1 MRLSFSKEEIRRAA
15 VELRNAGMG
24 FRTEPVSAERL
35 SLLSED
41 VYPVVNA
48 RNSLT
53 PQPEDFVEQVFRLL
67 SATIVAG
74 GTWRATDFSDETMLQ
89 RSLTKLDGKP
99 VYKDHQTNID
109 NWVGLVRAPYWQQ
122 TFTDAKG
129 NAIPA
134 GINGTVAIDGK
145 TSPKTARGILMGAI
159 FSDSVTVEFDWV
171 PSHDTENPYDF
182 DALVGTY
189 GPDGKMITRKCIEII
204 DYHELSLVWLGA
216 DPYAKRVLADGSLQ
230 NPEFAAAYSKDDTA
244 AATAFGKE
252 LAEKGRYTVD
262 LASPQA
268 VFNFAKGQ
276 ETTPPIVKSNKSIPM
291 ELLVALR
298 KKLNLA
304 ADAEVTAEMLDQ
316 LVPAADLTAIAAS
329 RDRFKQAFGQVS
341 KAKLISDVAAEG
353 VEAFTVVEAAEAS
366 GEAAATEEAIIP
378 AEGLTEDVVMM
389 DSVTFENLTANLND
403 AVDKHLKLVEAVK
416 PLLELAEGEEVT
428 PEVLS
433 AGKLKG
439 ASDAVRLQKEVAE
452 LTVERD
458 GLKAT
463 AALGTQWLENQRAEV
478 IRLASVKTPANEAFK
493 SLVAKATKEE
503 LDGLLKQHG
512 GEAVAKFGG
521 RCKKCGS
528 GEFEFKS
535 SLGTGL
541 GGSDP
546 APANQN
552 GKALSFEEIRLK
564 YDTASM
570 NLTHQQ

>member
-24 FRTEPVSAERL
+24 FRTEPVTADRL
-35 SLLSED
+35 SLIREEY
-41 VYPVVNA
+41 VPVGNA
-48 RNSLT
+48 RNELV

-89 RSLTKLDGKP
+89 RSLTKLEGKP
-99 VYKDHQTNID
+99 VYKDHNTNID
-109 NWVGLVRAPYWQQ
+109 NWVGMVRAPYWQQ
-122 TFTDAKG
+122 SFTDKAG

-171 PSHDTENPYDF
+171 PSHDIDNPYEF
-182 DALVGTY
+182 DSLVGTY
-189 GPDGKMITRKCIEII
+189 GPDGRMITRKCVEII

-216 DPYAKRVLADGSLQ
+216 DPYAKRMLPDGTLQ
-230 NPEFAAAYSKDDTA
+230 NPEFGASYSKEDTDA
-244 AATAFGKE
+244 AKAFGKE
-252 LAEKGRYTVD
+252 LAEKGRFIVD
-262 LASPQA
+262 LASPQV

-276 ETTPPIVKSNKSIPM
+276 EAIQQTVKLNKSIPM

-304 ADAEVTAEMLDQ
+304 ADAEVTPEMLDQ
-316 LVPAADLTAIAAS
+316 LVPATDLSAVKAS
-329 RDRFKQAFGQVS
+329 RDRFKQAFGKVA
-341 KAKLISDVAAEG
+341 KAKLITDAAADG
-353 VEAFTVVEAAEAS
+353 VEAFTVVEAAEAE
-366 GEAAATEEAIIP
+366 GETPATEEAVNP
-378 AEGLTEDVVMM
+378 AEALPENVVLM
-389 DSVTFENLTANLND
+389 DAVTFENLTSNLNE

-416 PLLELAEGEEVT
+416 PMLELAENEEVT

-433 AGKLKG
+433 AGKFKG
-439 ASDAVRLQKEVAE
+439 AGEVETLRKQVAD
-452 LTVERD
+452 LTAERD
-458 GLKAT
+458 GLKET
-463 AALGTQWLENQRAEV
+463 AELGKQTVEAKRAEV
-478 IRLASVKTPANEAFK
+478 IRLASLKVPATEAFK
-493 SLVAKATKEE
+493 SLVAKATPAE
-503 LDGLLKQHG
+503 LDGLLQQHG

-535 SLGTGL
+535 SLGTGD
-541 GGSDP
+541 GGNSGQQS
-546 APANQN
+546 ANPD
-552 GKALSFEEIRLK
+552 KALSFEEIRLK
-564 YDTASM
+564 YDKSSM
-570 NLTHQQ
+570 HLTNQQ